1 MTSALASPDYIA
13 RSRRTGLHRETL
25 SQQKE
30 KGSKKEANLLGASS
44 HGPKPSPTA
53 CPPGRA
59 RGSLETTVS
68 ARDESY

>member
-13 RSRRTGLHRETL
+13 RSRRMGLHRETL

-44 HGPKPSPTA
+44 HGPKP

-59 RGSLETTVS
+59 GGSLETTVS